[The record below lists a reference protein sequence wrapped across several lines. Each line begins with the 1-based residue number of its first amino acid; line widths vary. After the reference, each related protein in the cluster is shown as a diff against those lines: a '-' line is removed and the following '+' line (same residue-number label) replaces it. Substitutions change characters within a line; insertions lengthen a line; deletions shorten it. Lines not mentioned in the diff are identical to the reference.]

1 MDKRTKLIESDGK
14 ANMTEQELV
23 EWKLWAEKW
32 LSDEKADTVVSS
44 QDLNTKR

>member
-1 MDKRTKLIESDGK
+1 MDNTTKLIESDGK

-32 LSDEKADTVVSS
+32 LSEENTDTVASA
-44 QDLNTKR
+44 QDLKTK